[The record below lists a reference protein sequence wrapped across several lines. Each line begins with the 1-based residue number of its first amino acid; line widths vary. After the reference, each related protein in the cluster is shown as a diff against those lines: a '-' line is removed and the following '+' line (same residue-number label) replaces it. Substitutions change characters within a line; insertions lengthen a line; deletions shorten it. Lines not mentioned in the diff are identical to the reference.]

1 MNINQKELLNTINE
15 LLDEKIV
22 NVIPKGK
29 GNVNTTF
36 KLIGESRN
44 LFLRLFENNTW
55 PEPTKLTWVD
65 GKLRDF
71 GIPHAKQVFYDR
83 SDKYFP
89 FGLEIT
95 DYIEG
100 SDMRKMIEGDQIA
113 YDIYYAKLGEM
124 LSAIHEIKANSYGL
138 VEDGNGTGAE
148 FLDVVWD
155 VYKNLDIEVCR
166 KYFPQN
172 FKKEA
177 LRLTETLLH
186 DYLESFNPVLVHYDA
201 NPQNCIYTKSG
212 QLTLVD
218 WDNALF
224 LPWATDLAVVTYW
237 QQPDESFK
245 KGFFHSY
252 KKMACLIKIIYLW
265 RKRSTY
271 SMLLIY
277 YPMQLSKRKAS

>member
-1 MNINQKELLNTINE
+1 
-15 LLDEKIV
+15 
-22 NVIPKGK
+22 
-29 GNVNTTF
+29 
-36 KLIGESRN
+36 
-44 LFLRLFENNTW
+44 
-55 PEPTKLTWVD
+55 
-65 GKLRDF
+65 
-71 GIPHAKQVFYDR
+71 
-83 SDKYFP
+83 
-89 FGLEIT
+89 
-95 DYIEG
+95 
-100 SDMRKMIEGDQIA
+100 
-113 YDIYYAKLGEM
+113 M

-224 LPWATDLAVVTYW
+224 LPWAMDLAVVTYW

-252 KKMACLIKIIYLW
+252 KKNGVSYKDYL
-265 RKRSTY
+265 
-271 SMLLIY
+271 SMEKAFHIFYAINLLPY
-277 YPMQLSKRKAS
+277 ATKQKKSFLKNTLSRILSIVSVK